1 MKIIALL
8 LFLIISPIIILISI
22 CLFFYSSEK
31 PKILFKQDRIGFH
44 QKKFTIYKFK
54 TMENNRVTKLG
65 KYLRKGGL
73 DEIPQLINIIK
84 GEMSFIGPRPL
95 TIDDI
100 KRLKWT
106 DKTHEKRW
114 DVKPGITGIA
124 QLQSTCSADLSLSN
138 DLKYIENKSLSLDL
152 RIFARSILI
161 PVLGKKVLNDRIS

>member
-22 CLFFYSSEK
+22 CLFFHSSEK

-106 DKTHEKRW
+106 NKTHKKRW